1 MEVLHFRVD
10 DAGRR
15 KRLDEFLFERIGA
28 VSKMHLRSLI
38 LLDKCLVN
46 SSAGKAGD
54 KLQIGDEIEIEVD
67 LSVTTSMSP
76 EPIPLEILFEDDEL
90 IIINKPAGMLV
101 HPTRGV
107 KSGTLLNALSYHL
120 NYEQKTQSENN
131 SPVFIRPGLI
141 HRLDRQT
148 SGLMVIAKTN
158 RAHRILSDHF
168 QRKLVEKKYFA
179 VVEGIMS
186 QEFGEINAPIGQS
199 QELKKWLVKE
209 TGKTAETRFRVLKRF
224 SDKTL
229 LELEPV
235 TGRTN
240 QLRIHCEFINHPIL
254 GDESRGGR
262 EFPRLCL
269 HAGKLSFNHPN
280 GIGVKNFET
289 AIPPEF
295 NIDYDEN

>member
-1 MEVLHFRVD
+1 MAVLHFLVD
-10 DAGRR
+10 ETGRR

-38 LLDKCLVN
+38 LLDRCLVN
-46 SSAGKAGD
+46 GIAGKAGD
-54 KLQIGDEIEIEVD
+54 KLQVEDEIEIEVD
-67 LSVTTSMSP
+67 LSVTTSMTP

-90 IIINKPAGMLV
+90 LVVNKPAGMLV

-120 NYEQKTQSENN
+120 NHEQKSKAEKK
-131 SPVFIRPGLI
+131 SPGFIRPGLI

-179 VVEGIMS
+179 VVEGVVA
-186 QEFGEINAPIGQS
+186 EDFGEINAPIGQS
-199 QELKKWLVKE
+199 EELKKWLVTE
-209 TGKTAETRFRVLKRF
+209 MGKTSETRFRVLQRF

-240 QLRIHCEFINHPIL
+240 QLRVHCEFIDHPIL
-254 GDESRGGR
+254 GDVSRGGR
-262 EFPRLCL
+262 EFPHLCL

-280 GIGVKNFET
+280 GTGSMNFET
-289 AIPPEF
+289 TIPPEF